1 MFTESRI
8 TLELPAFNE
17 AQGTQFNQNQLVQF
31 NEYKDHY
38 GLSIDE
44 AFEYIQSCHCCD
56 NPLQTFAGEYCC
68 GSCFYHV
75 EELGTPCFRGDD
87 CLICNRPPLLPEDA
101 VLVDEGVYGYSS
113 YERIKEVLN
122 GYVGKGK
129 TQELLDS
136 YVVEDDGCWIVIR
149 PIKHPADATLAPLA
163 QGNVDD
169 MHPTD
174 DKDSDKFM
182 VSMYAPVAA
191 KYMARRFDL
200 FTCYLLYNK
209 YQEVI

>member
-17 AQGTQFNQNQLVQF
+17 AQGTQFNQNQLVKF

-38 GLSIDE
+38 GLSVDD
-44 AFEYIQSCHCCD
+44 AFQYIQSCHCCD
-56 NPLQTFAGEYCC
+56 DPLESFAGEYCC
-68 GSCFYHV
+68 GSCFHHV
-75 EELGTPCFRGDD
+75 EELGMPCFRGDD
-87 CLICNRPPLLPEDA
+87 CLICNRPSFLPEDA

-122 GYVGKGK
+122 GYVGKAK
-129 TQELLDS
+129 TQELPDS
-136 YVVEDDGCWIVIR
+136 YVVEDDECWIVIR
-149 PIKHPADATLAPLA
+149 PIKHPADVTLAPLA
-163 QGNVDD
+163 QGNEKEASDAF
-169 MHPTD
+169 PTET
-174 DKDSDKFM
+174 DKFM

-209 YQEVI
+209 YQEIL

>member
-56 NPLQTFAGEYCC
+56 DPLNTFAGEYCC
-68 GSCFYHV
+68 GSCFHHV
-75 EELGTPCFRGDD
+75 EELGMPCFRGDD
-87 CLICNRPPLLPEDA
+87 CLICNRPSLLPEDA

-122 GYVGKGK
+122 GYVGNAK
-129 TQELLDS
+129 TQELPDS
-136 YVVEDDGCWIVIR
+136 YVVEDDECWIVIR
-149 PIKHPADATLAPLA
+149 PVLNEDKISDETSEEC
-163 QGNVDD
+163 
-169 MHPTD
+169 PTE
-174 DKDSDKFM
+174 SDKFM

>member
-17 AQGTQFNQNQLVQF
+17 AQGTQFNQHQLVKF

-56 NPLQTFAGEYCC
+56 DPLQTFAGEYCC
-68 GSCFYHV
+68 GSCFHAV
-75 EELGTPCFRGDD
+75 EELGMPCFRGDD
-87 CLICNRPPLLPEDA
+87 CLICNRPSLLPEDA

-129 TQELLDS
+129 TQELSDS
-136 YVVEDDGCWIVIR
+136 YVVEDDGCWIVVR
-149 PIKHPADATLAPLA
+149 PLIDEASEDPF
-163 QGNVDD
+163 
-169 MHPTD
+169 PT
-174 DKDSDKFM
+174 DSDKFM

>member
-8 TLELPAFNE
+8 TLALPAFND
-17 AQGTQFNQNQLVQF
+17 AQGTQFNQHQLVKF

-44 AFEYIQSCHCCD
+44 AFDYIQSCHCCND
-56 NPLQTFAGEYCC
+56 PLESFAGEYCC
-68 GSCFYHV
+68 GSCFYSV
-75 EELGTPCFRGDD
+75 EELGMPCFRGDD
-87 CLICNRPPLLPEDA
+87 CLICNRPSLLPEDA

-129 TQELLDS
+129 TQELHDS
-136 YVVEDDGCWIVIR
+136 YVVEDDECWIVIR
-149 PIKHPADATLAPLA
+149 PLIEEDCED
-163 QGNVDD
+163 N
-169 MHPTD
+169 
-174 DKDSDKFM
+174 KFM

>member
-17 AQGTQFNQNQLVQF
+17 AQRTQFNQNQLVKF

-56 NPLQTFAGEYCC
+56 NPLNTFAGEYCC

-75 EELGTPCFRGDD
+75 EELGMPCFRGDD

-122 GYVGKGK
+122 GYVGKAK
-129 TQELLDS
+129 TQELPDS

-149 PIKHPADATLAPLA
+149 PIDEEASEET
-163 QGNVDD
+163 N
-169 MHPTD
+169 
-174 DKDSDKFM
+174 KFM

-209 YQEVI
+209 YQEIL

>member
-8 TLELPAFNE
+8 TLALPAFNE
-17 AQGTQFNQNQLVQF
+17 AQGTKFTQFQLVQF

-38 GLSIDE
+38 GLSVDD

-56 NPLQTFAGEYCC
+56 DPLESFAGEYCC
-68 GSCFYHV
+68 GSCFYAV
-75 EELGTPCFRGDD
+75 EELGMPCFRGDD
-87 CLICNRPPLLPEDA
+87 CLICNRPSLLPEDA

-129 TQELLDS
+129 TQELPDS
-136 YVVEDDGCWIVIR
+136 YVVEDDECWIVIR
-149 PIKHPADATLAPLA
+149 PIEDSEDAED
-163 QGNVDD
+163 N
-169 MHPTD
+169 
-174 DKDSDKFM
+174 KFM

>member
-17 AQGTQFNQNQLVQF
+17 AQGTQFNQNQLVKF

-56 NPLQTFAGEYCC
+56 DPLESFAGEYCC

-75 EELGTPCFRGDD
+75 EELGMPCFRGDD
-87 CLICNRPPLLPEDA
+87 CLICNRPSLLPEDA

-122 GYVGKGK
+122 GYVGKAK
-129 TQELLDS
+129 TQELCDS
-136 YVVEDDGCWIVIR
+136 YVVEDDECWIVIR
-149 PIKHPADATLAPLA
+149 PIDEE
-163 QGNVDD
+163 
-169 MHPTD
+169 
-174 DKDSDKFM
+174 DKFM

-209 YQEVI
+209 YQEII

>member
-17 AQGTQFNQNQLVQF
+17 AQGTQFNQNQLVKF

-56 NPLQTFAGEYCC
+56 NPLNTFAGEYCC

-75 EELGTPCFRGDD
+75 EELGMPCFRGDD
-87 CLICNRPPLLPEDA
+87 CLICNRPSLLPEDA

-122 GYVGKGK
+122 GYVGNAK
-129 TQELLDS
+129 TQELCDS
-136 YVVEDDGCWIVIR
+136 YVVEDDECWIVIR

-163 QGNVDD
+163 QGN
-169 MHPTD
+169 
-174 DKDSDKFM
+174 DSDKFM

-209 YQEVI
+209 YQEII

>member
-1 MFTESRI
+1 MFAESRI
-8 TLELPAFNE
+8 ALELPAFNE
-17 AQGTQFNQNQLVQF
+17 AQGTQFNQYQLIKF

-44 AFEYIQSCHCCD
+44 AFDYIQSCHCCND
-56 NPLQTFAGEYCC
+56 PLNTFAGEYCC
-68 GSCFYHV
+68 GTCFNHV
-75 EELGTPCFRGDD
+75 EELGMPCFRGDD

-113 YERIKEVLN
+113 YERIKEVLH
-122 GYVGKGK
+122 GYVGNGK
-129 TQELLDS
+129 TQELCDS

-149 PIKHPADATLAPLA
+149 PLIAEDSEDA
-163 QGNVDD
+163 
-169 MHPTD
+169 M
-174 DKDSDKFM
+174 DSEDNKFM

>member
-44 AFEYIQSCHCCD
+44 AFECIQSCHCCND
-56 NPLQTFAGEYCC
+56 PLKTFAGEYCC
-68 GSCFYHV
+68 GSCFHHV
-75 EELGTPCFRGDD
+75 EELGMPCFRGDD
-87 CLICNRPPLLPEDA
+87 CLICNRPSLLPEDA

-113 YERIKEVLN
+113 YEKIKEVLN

-129 TQELLDS
+129 TQELSDS
-136 YVVEDDGCWIVIR
+136 YVVEDDGCWIVVR
-149 PIKHPADATLAPLA
+149 PFL
-163 QGNVDD
+163 NE
-169 MHPTD
+169 
-174 DKDSDKFM
+174 DKISDETSEETDKFM

-209 YQEVI
+209 YQEIL

>member
-8 TLELPAFNE
+8 TLELPAFNK
-17 AQGTQFNQNQLVQF
+17 AQGTEFTQKQLVKF
-31 NEYKDHY
+31 NKYKDHY
-38 GLSIDE
+38 GLSVDD
-44 AFEYIQSCHCCD
+44 ACQYIQNCHCCND
-56 NPLQTFAGEYCC
+56 PLESFAGEYCC
-68 GSCFYHV
+68 GSCFYKV
-75 EELGTPCFRGDD
+75 EELELPCFRGDD
-87 CLICNRPPLLPEDA
+87 CLICNRPCLLPADA

-113 YERIKEVLN
+113 YEKIKEVLN

-136 YVVEDDGCWIVIR
+136 YVVEDDDCWIVIR
-149 PIKHPADATLAPLA
+149 PIINEDTHST
-163 QGNVDD
+163 
-169 MHPTD
+169 
-174 DKDSDKFM
+174 DSDKFM

>member
-44 AFEYIQSCHCCD
+44 AFEYIQSCHCCND
-56 NPLQTFAGEYCC
+56 PLNTFAGEYCC
-68 GSCFYHV
+68 GSCFHHV
-75 EELGTPCFRGDD
+75 EELGMPCFRGDD
-87 CLICNRPPLLPEDA
+87 CLICNRPSLLPEDA

-129 TQELLDS
+129 TQELPDS

-149 PIKHPADATLAPLA
+149 PIIEDNNNEDEEA
-163 QGNVDD
+163 
-169 MHPTD
+169 HPT
-174 DKDSDKFM
+174 DSDKFM

-200 FTCYLLYNK
+200 FTCYLLYNT
-209 YQEVI
+209 YQEIL

>member
-8 TLELPAFNE
+8 TLALPAFNE
-17 AQGTQFNQNQLVQF
+17 AQGTKFTQNQLVQF

-56 NPLQTFAGEYCC
+56 DPLESFAGEYCC
-68 GSCFYHV
+68 GSCFYNV
-75 EELGTPCFRGDD
+75 EELGMPCFRGDD
-87 CLICNRPPLLPEDA
+87 CLICNRPSLLPEDA

-113 YERIKEVLN
+113 YKRIKEVLN

-129 TQELLDS
+129 TQELPDS
-136 YVVEDDGCWIVIR
+136 YVVEDDECWIVIR
-149 PIKHPADATLAPLA
+149 PIIDET
-163 QGNVDD
+163 
-169 MHPTD
+169 
-174 DKDSDKFM
+174 SDETNKFM